1 VLVREAGT
9 VTTWTSSL
17 RMTAW
22 DTETD
27 GTDVEN
33 GHIVQAAIAWI
44 DTTQGPQQGVA
55 DKRTWIL
62 NHNID
67 IPQAAA
73 DVHGI
78 TRERCTAEGQ
88 DPAAVLDEV
97 AQHLADAIAAGWVL
111 VGMNV
116 PFDFTMLDRGCRRL
130 GVPTLSERLGG
141 AEIRP
146 VIDAYVIDKYVEPY
160 RKGKRTLTALCERY
174 QVPLVDAHDAAGDA
188 LAAARVVWR
197 MGQVVRRPVS
207 WLRSEWGLKPQD
219 AERCLRL
226 AGLSLEQL
234 HDGQVKA
241 KQQQAESFR
250 QYLIKQGKPADDV
263 SGDWPMVPYAASTP

>member
-1 VLVREAGT
+1 M
-9 VTTWTSSL
+9 TWADNL

-33 GHIVQAAIAWI
+33 GHIVQAAVAWI
-44 DTTQGPQQGVA
+44 DGKGV
-55 DKRTWIL
+55 DKRAWIL

-78 TRERCTAEGQ
+78 TRDRCTAEGQ

-130 GVPTLSERLGG
+130 GVPTLSERLSG
-141 AEIRP
+141 A
-146 VIDAYVIDKYVEPY
+146 VIGPAIDVYVLDKYVEPF
-160 RKGKRTLTALCERY
+160 RKGKRTLTALCDRY

-188 LAAARVVWR
+188 LAAARVAWR
-197 MGQVVRRPVS
+197 MGQLARRPVS
-207 WLRSEWGLKPQD
+207 WLRSEWGLKAQD
-219 AERCLRL
+219 AARFAALG
-226 AGLSLEQL
+226 ALSVEQL
-234 HDGQVKA
+234 HVLQEKA
-241 KQQQAESFR
+241 KAEQAASFR
-250 QYLIKQGKPADDV
+250 AYLAKQNKPFDDV
-263 SGDWPMVPYAASTP
+263 SGDWPMVPYAAPTP